1 MTVKLKGRRTGT
13 LTGRLTGRPSLPLPR
28 RSAGPARRPWWTC
41 AANVVRRRRLPW
53 CLLRRWRPAA
63 SDRNGSSRRRC
74 SRNRNRNR
82 NRNGNRNRNS
92 KPNLSRKQRRPAR
105 PCK

>member
-1 MTVKLKGRRTGT
+1 MGVTVKRKGR

-28 RSAGPARRPWWTC
+28 QSVGPARRPWWTC
-41 AANVVRRRRLPW
+41 AANVVVRRRLPW
-53 CLLRRWRPAA
+53 CPLCRPRPAA

-82 NRNGNRNRNS
+82 NRNGNRNRNRNS
-92 KPNLSRKQRRPAR
+92 KLNLSRKQRRPAR